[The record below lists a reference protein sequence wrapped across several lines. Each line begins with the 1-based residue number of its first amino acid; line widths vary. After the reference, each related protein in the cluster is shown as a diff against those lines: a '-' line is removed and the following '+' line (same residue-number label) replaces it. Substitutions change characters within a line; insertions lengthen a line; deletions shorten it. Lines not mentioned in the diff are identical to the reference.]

1 MIKKIIISILL
12 IVFIS
17 SIHSPVSAISNFE
30 DDTINTLIDDKN
42 FEEAYRVLNDSLNES
57 DVDQQMKTLRMILEI
72 DNLLGDNDQLLLHG
86 LELVDSSIQNNN
98 SYNEMIGY
106 YYLGNVYYKLYEDTM
121 ALEYFD
127 KMLAIAN
134 RYNYELGKGFY
145 HMFSGLI
152 SYSYEEYDVALDS
165 FVLAQSHIEK
175 APLDND
181 WIFGDFLEDNNI
193 MLSISNS
200 LVNDTTE
207 VQIQTVESIGS
218 SYMDANWNLKLNALW
233 ESSFIL
239 NKLGAY
245 EKSVPLLEEAYEH
258 LQSTNFG
265 DLYTNLQDYLKYDL
279 GYAYYN
285 IGQYQKSSEL
295 VLEDAYDFDTKSEV
309 NRSELINEKL
319 RALENRSVDMESKR
333 QMRII
338 GIVSGIAL
346 LLILLILIIIKEY
359 FKVKS
364 LTKEVY
370 EKSIKDGLTGLYNRM
385 ALVDR
390 YEREISS
397 RTALAIVDIDD
408 FKEINDTF
416 GHLIGDEV
424 IQKIAQVI
432 EHTMAGV
439 GYAGRYG
446 GEEFLVVIQNTDK
459 TNPWDIA
466 ESLRVNVE
474 SIGWSFKS
482 EPITVSIG
490 LLCHSKS
497 NFDEGFKTVDD
508 LLYAAKESGKN
519 MTLSTDCKL

>member
-1 MIKKIIISILL
+1 MIKKIVISILL
-12 IVFIS
+12 IFFIS
-17 SIHSPVSAISNFE
+17 SNLSPVSATTIS
-30 DDTINTLIDDKN
+30 DSDTINTLIDDKN
-42 FEEAYRVLNDSLNES
+42 FEEAYKILIDSLNES
-57 DVDQQMKTLRMILEI
+57 DNDQKLKSLRMILEI
-72 DNLLGDNDQLLLHG
+72 DNLLGDTDQMLLHG
-86 LELVDSSIQNNN
+86 LDLVDSSIQNND

-106 YYLGNVYYKLYEDTM
+106 YYLGSVYYTLYEDTK
-121 ALEYFD
+121 AFEYFE
-127 KMLAIAN
+127 KMLVIASSKG
-134 RYNYELGKGFY
+134 YELGKGFY
-145 HMFSGLI
+145 HTFSGLI
-152 SYSYEEYDVALDS
+152 SYSYEEYDLALDS
-165 FVLAQSHIEK
+165 FTIAKSHLEK
-175 APLDND
+175 APLDYD
-181 WIFGDFLEDNNI
+181 WIFGDFLEDNEI
-193 MLSISNS
+193 MLSITES
-200 LVNDTTE
+200 LVHDTTE
-207 VQIQTVESIGS
+207 VQIQTIESIGS
-218 SYMDANWNLKLNALW
+218 SYMEANWNLKLNALW
-233 ESSFIL
+233 ESSFVL

-265 DLYTNLQDYLKYDL
+265 DLYTNLKEYLKYDL
-279 GYAYYN
+279 AYAYYN
-285 IGQYQKSSEL
+285 TGEYQKSSEL
-295 VLEDAYDFDTKSEV
+295 VLEDAYDFDMKEEV

-319 RALENRSVDMESKR
+319 RALENRSMEAESNR

-338 GIVSGIAL
+338 GIVSAIAI

-359 FKVKS
+359 FKVKA

-390 YEREISS
+390 YESEISS

-424 IQKIAQVI
+424 IRKVAQVI
-432 EHTMAGV
+432 DHTMTGV

-446 GEEFLVVIQNTDK
+446 GEEFLVVIQNTEK

-466 ESLRVNVE
+466 EALRLNVE
-474 SIGWSFKS
+474 SISWSFKS
-482 EPITVSIG
+482 DPITVSIG

-519 MTLSTDCKL
+519 MTLSTDCKI

>member
-1 MIKKIIISILL
+1 MIKKIVLSILL
-12 IVFIS
+12 IVFICS
-17 SIHSPVSAISNFE
+17 NPTPVSATINI
-30 DDTINTLIDDKN
+30 DKDTVNTLIDDKN
-42 FEEAYRVLNDSLNES
+42 FEDAYRILIDSLNES
-57 DVDQQMKTLRMILEI
+57 DSDQKLKTLRMILEV
-72 DNLLGDNDQLLLHG
+72 DNLLGDTDQLLLHG
-86 LELVDSSIQNNN
+86 LELVDSSIQKN
-98 SYNEMIGY
+98 SSYDEMIGY
-106 YYLGNVYYKLYEDTM
+106 YYLGNVYYKLYEDTK
-121 ALEYFD
+121 ALEYFE
-127 KMLAIAN
+127 KMLDVAN

-145 HMFSGLI
+145 HTFSGLI
-152 SYSYEEYDVALDS
+152 SYSYEEYDIALDS
-165 FVLAQSHIEK
+165 FVIAQSHLEK
-175 APLDND
+175 APLDED
-181 WIFGDFLEDNNI
+181 WIFGDFLEDNDI
-193 MLSISNS
+193 MLSITKS
-200 LVNDTTE
+200 LVNDPSE
-207 VQIQTVESIGS
+207 IQIETIDAIGS

-233 ESSFIL
+233 ESSFVL

-245 EKSVPLLEEAYEH
+245 EKSVALLEEAYEH

-279 GYAYYN
+279 AYAYYN
-285 IGQYQKSSEL
+285 TGEYQKSSEL
-295 VLEDAYDFDTKSEV
+295 VLEDAYDYDIKEEV
-309 NRSELINEKL
+309 NRSELINDKL
-319 RALENRSVDMESKR
+319 RTLENRSLEAESQR

-338 GIVSGIAL
+338 GIISAFSL

-390 YEREISS
+390 YEKEISS
-397 RTALAIVDIDD
+397 KTALAIVDIDD
-408 FKEINDTF
+408 FKDINDSY

-424 IQKIAQVI
+424 IRKIAEVI
-432 EHTMAGV
+432 EHTMIGI

-446 GEEFLVVIQNTDK
+446 GEEFLIVIQNTEK

-466 ESLRVNVE
+466 EALRLNVE
-474 SIGWSFKS
+474 AIRWSFKS

-519 MTLSTDCKL
+519 MTLSTDYNL